1 MRLLDIVD
9 HDIERSRGAFAD
21 RFVPFDDD
29 QLGAAAQ
36 FKNTEILIAE
46 NATQAEGLEEFDGVI
61 DRMGL
66 DPDMTDGDGAGG
78 CLWLAPV
85 SAIWALILAFDI
97 WHLENSCLPLIW
109 RRYLRRQAL
118 SEKGQRPGLMAVGR
132 SIRERR

>member
-9 HDIERSRGAFAD
+9 HDIERCRGAFAD
-21 RFVPFDDD
+21 RFVPFDDN

-78 CLWLAPV
+78 CLWLAPF
-85 SAIWALILAFDI
+85 SAIWALILAFDTLKI
-97 WHLENSCLPLIW
+97 RVCL
-109 RRYLRRQAL
+109 
-118 SEKGQRPGLMAVGR
+118 
-132 SIRERR
+132 